1 MNAVRRHH
9 HASDRLE
16 TAMTTTAIDF
26 PFLTTVHRPGLPD
39 VHLGFAFPHQA
50 EHASW
55 SLTDDLRN
63 TQHIE
68 GTTITWSP
76 TPDTV
81 SPLAPVPT
89 DPCTLAELVAQENNN
104 LPMGHAFPD
113 LFSRLK
119 AQEGYETAARIWH
132 DACHWLDRNEPEE
145 D

>member
-1 MNAVRRHH
+1 VFR
-9 HASDRLE
+9 
-16 TAMTTTAIDF
+16 
-26 PFLTTVHRPGLPD
+26 
-39 VHLGFAFPHQA
+39 HQA

-63 TQHIE
+63 TQHVE

-76 TPDTV
+76 TPNAV

-89 DPCTLAELVAQENNN
+89 DPCALADLVAQEDND

-113 LFSRLK
+113 MFSRLK
-119 AQEGYETAARIWH
+119 AQEGYEPAARIWR
-132 DACHWLDRNEPEE
+132 DTCSWLNRNESEE

>member
-1 MNAVRRHH
+1 
-9 HASDRLE
+9 
-16 TAMTTTAIDF
+16 MTTDIDYSF
-26 PFLTTVHRPGLPD
+26 VTTVHRPGLSE

-63 TQHIE
+63 TQHVE

-76 TPDTV
+76 TPDGV
-81 SPLAPVPT
+81 SPLAPVPAH
-89 DPCTLAELVAQENNN
+89 PWALADLIAQEDNN

-132 DACHWLDRNEPEE
+132 DACFWLDWNESEE